1 MVRDQESGDL
11 GFILSLA
18 IYQLC
23 VLVQVVLPTWT
34 QIIQVITTI
43 PSTEVQKNYM
53 RWCGQVTQTIKSCVR
68 VSILLRIS
76 QPCQTFL
83 PSRAHGSDA
92 PRWHLLFPT
101 FLQLITN
108 GTTSSPTLLAASP
121 QPTDHCPPCLLFPI
135 SLNSDEDAVSMSPT
149 WFSVSREGKDLV
161 KYVSE
166 H

>member
-1 MVRDQESGDL
+1 MVRDQKSGDL
-11 GFILSLA
+11 GFILGLA

-23 VLVQVVLPTWT
+23 ALVQVVSPTWT

-43 PSTEVQKNYM
+43 PSREVLKNYM
-53 RWCGQVTQTIKSCVR
+53 RWCAQVTQTIKSCVR

-83 PSRAHGSDA
+83 PSQAHGSDA
-92 PRWHLLFPT
+92 IRWYLLFPT
-101 FLQLITN
+101 FLKPISN

-121 QPTDHCPPCLLFPI
+121 QPTDHCPPRLLFPI

-149 WFSVSREGKDLV
+149 WFPVSREGKDLV
-161 KYVSE
+161 KDVSE